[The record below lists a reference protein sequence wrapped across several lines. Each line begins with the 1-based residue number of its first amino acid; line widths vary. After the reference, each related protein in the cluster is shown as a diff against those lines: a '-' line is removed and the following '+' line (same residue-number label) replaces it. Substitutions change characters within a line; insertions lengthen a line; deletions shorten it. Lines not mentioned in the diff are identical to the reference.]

1 MKSWIVC
8 DLDGTL
14 CDEGH
19 RSQFANA
26 GQWEEYHSLCHLDKP
41 FEDVISILSILTDAT
56 GMYHAS
62 KKNNDYY
69 LGLGLLIITGRTEKY
84 RELTRQ
90 WLTKVQVLPDELL
103 MRPTGSFEKANVLKL
118 QQLEAFFGG
127 KDAALAQVLLVLDDS
142 DKVVQAW
149 RDYGLPCWQVRSRA

>member
-1 MKSWIVC
+1 MRKWIVC

-26 GQWEEYHSLCHLDKP
+26 GQWEEYHSLCPYDKL
-41 FEDVISILSILTDAT
+41 FEDVAEVLKRLVYCA
-56 GMYHAS
+56 
-62 KKNNDYY
+62 NDTPS
-69 LGLGLLIITGRTEKY
+69 LGLLIVTGRTEKY

-90 WLTKVQVLPDELL
+90 WLTRAQVLPDELL
-103 MRPTGSFEKANVLKL
+103 MRPDGSFEKANVLKL

-127 KDAALAQVLLVLDDS
+127 KEAALAQVLLVLEDS

>member
-1 MKSWIVC
+1 MKNWIVC

-41 FEDVISILSILTDAT
+41 FEDVIKVLHALCDENDLS
-56 GMYHAS
+56 
-62 KKNNDYY
+62 
-69 LGLGLLIITGRTEKY
+69 LLIITGRTDNY
-84 RELTRQ
+84 REKTRR
-90 WLTKVQVLPDELL
+90 WLNDEAGILPEELL
-103 MRPTGSFEKANVLKL
+103 MRPFGSYEKANVLKL